1 MKLEELNQYTSKTEC
16 KKCGGGVKAAEWDY
30 SKNPPKAIWVCNN
43 CGDETPRQIRD
54 RNK

>member
-1 MKLEELNQYTSKTEC
+1 MAIKLAFSTVACPDWSLEQTVT
-16 KKCGGGVKAAEWDY
+16 KAAEWDY